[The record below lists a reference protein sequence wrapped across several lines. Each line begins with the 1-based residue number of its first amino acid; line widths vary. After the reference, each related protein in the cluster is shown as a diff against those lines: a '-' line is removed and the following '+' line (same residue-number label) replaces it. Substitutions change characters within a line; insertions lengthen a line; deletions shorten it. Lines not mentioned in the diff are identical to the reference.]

1 MGTNPSVAC
10 LPLRQTGR
18 QEVYPEMSPA
28 WPSSALR
35 VIERGWLSSNQ
46 LLCFDDGGATV
57 VDTGYVTDGAET
69 LRLIEVALAGR
80 PLRRIVNTHLHSDHA
95 GGNALL
101 QDRHGCAI
109 WIPPGEHEAVA
120 EWDED
125 RLSYRA
131 TSQLCPRFH
140 PDHVFQP
147 HDTLRLGGEDW
158 TVLPAQGHDHAM
170 VMLWCDR
177 LGVLASADAL
187 WQKSF
192 GVIFPELAG
201 VSGFA
206 EQAATLDLIASLD
219 PAWVIPGHGAP
230 FTEVAPSL
238 DAARSRLQWLQDEPQ
253 RHTEHALK
261 VLLAFKLLE
270 ARRMTLAD
278 LTGVVQASRDAMA
291 GLRAHLSDDVAALAA
306 GLADQLV
313 RSGVAIWQDGR
324 LVARSG

>member
-1 MGTNPSVAC
+1 
-10 LPLRQTGR
+10 
-18 QEVYPEMSPA
+18 MSRP

-46 LLCFDDGGATV
+46 LLCLDEEGATV

-69 LRLIEVALAGR
+69 LRLIDAALDGR

-101 QDRHGCAI
+101 QARHGCAI

-120 EWDED
+120 AWDED

-230 FTEVAPSL
+230 FDDVAPSL
-238 DAARSRLQWLQDEPQ
+238 AAARSRLQWLQDEPQ
-253 RHTEHALK
+253 RHTDHALK

-270 ARRMTLAD
+270 VRRMTHDD
-278 LTGVVQASRDAMA
+278 LRAVVQASHAAMP
-291 GLRAHLSDDVAALAA
+291 GVRAHLGDDVAALSAS
-306 GLADQLV
+306 LADQLV
-313 RSGVAIWQDGR
+313 RSGVALWQEGA
-324 LVARSG
+324 LVASR